1 MSKIK
6 TLFSIRSVLLGLLAC
21 SMLSCS
27 DDLDVKNEGVKGAPH
42 DPSKPIEVTGFEPET
57 GSSGQQMVIFGKNFG
72 NDPASI
78 RVSVGGSEATVIS
91 ATGDAI
97 YCLVPERSV
106 ADDFDGFEDGDEEY
120 ATENDAVAANEADG
134 SRTRTIHVG
143 VGAYGFMQEASF
155 EEKLFEYVKTWKV
168 RTLAGKVNEKRDN
181 DNRTDKYPLPFSDC
195 GNFPMCENFTVDP
208 VNNDHV
214 WLSGKGEGGIRLFD
228 LKERTVTFFATPM
241 SDWQACSNSVRKID
255 FTHDE
260 NHHMIVAIDEFTY
273 DLPTIF
279 LIKRNS
285 PTESGVKA
293 FMTGGTINA
302 VGLVNAYNLNGVAV
316 HPKTNSIFYPK
327 WGTAEVYK
335 FPNCQG
341 SNLPVGDKN
350 NIYTWLGQSVPEND
364 VNRCQPQFGFGETRY
379 EMFNFIHPDGK
390 YMYVLCS
397 HEGFIAK
404 SLYNESEDTFSMPC
418 WFVNSARYA
427 DLGGGPGYVNDIGMN
442 AKMNGC
448 REGVFVK
455 NPEYVAQGRTD
466 VYDFY
471 LTDQMNHC
479 IRKVTPEGVVTTFSG
494 RGRISEGT
502 AYGTADGL
510 ARSEAMFDQPLGI
523 TYSPKRNAFYI
534 GDHWNKLI
542 REIYFD

>member
-134 SRTRTIHVG
+134 SSTRTIHVG
-143 VGAYGFMQEASF
+143 VGAYGFMQETSF

-181 DNRTDKYPLPFSDC
+181 DNRTDKYPLPFDDC
-195 GNFPMCENFTVDP
+195 GNFPMCDNLTVDP
-208 VNNDHV
+208 VNHNHL
-214 WLSGKGEGGIRLFD
+214 WLSGDNGGGIRLLD
-228 LKERTVTFFATPM
+228 LETRTVTFFAEPT
-241 SDWQACSNSVRKID
+241 SEWQAVSNRTRKVT
-255 FTHDE
+255 FTEDE
-260 NHHMIVAIDEFTY
+260 NHHMIVAIDEWTF

-279 LIKRNS
+279 LIQRNS
-285 PTESGVKA
+285 PTESGVRA
-293 FMTGGTINA
+293 FMTGGAINA
-302 VGLVNAYNLNGVAV
+302 IGLVRAYSCNYAAV
-316 HPKTNSIFYPK
+316 HPKTNSLFYTKWQTADIF
-327 WGTAEVYK
+327 K

-341 SNLPVGDKN
+341 SNLTVGDKQN
-350 NIYTWLGQSVPEND
+350 LYKWLGQPADSRDTNI
-364 VNRCQPQFGFGETRY
+364 CQVQFGFGESNY

-390 YMYVLCS
+390 YMYVMCGYY
-397 HEGFIAK
+397 GFIAK
-404 SLYNESEDTFSMPC
+404 AMYNEAEDTFGMPS
-418 WFVNSARYA
+418 WFVSSPSIA
-427 DLGGGPGYVNDIGMN
+427 DLGGGTGYVNDIGMN
-442 AKMNGC
+442 ARINGA

-455 NPEYVAQGRTD
+455 NPEYVAQGRSD

-471 LTDQMNHC
+471 FTDLWNHC

-502 AYGTADGL
+502 AYGYADGL
-510 ARSEAMFDQPLGI
+510 ARTEAMFDQPNGI
-523 TYSPKRNAFYI
+523 TYSPTRNAFYI
-534 GDHWNKLI
+534 GDRYNKRI